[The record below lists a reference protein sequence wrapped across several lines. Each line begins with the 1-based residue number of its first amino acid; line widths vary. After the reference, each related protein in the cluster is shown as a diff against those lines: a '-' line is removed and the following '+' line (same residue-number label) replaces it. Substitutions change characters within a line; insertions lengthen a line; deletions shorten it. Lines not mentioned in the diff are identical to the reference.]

1 MSILENKRVVALS
14 AVFALAFGGLVYYG
28 FGRTADF
35 AAASKSLKS
44 INEQVADYEAAEFP
58 PTEKNAKALRA
69 AAKTTA
75 EAYKALKADFDSYAA
90 KCVGDGKVISS
101 VDFQNEVRGAID
113 DLSRAAGEKNCQLG
127 SAAADLGMATY
138 KNAAATAEEVPYRSF
153 QLKAA
158 KRVADIVMDAGA
170 PLLDKVYC
178 APLPDEKSRKKAAH
192 FPLGI
197 EVAFT
202 ATRSEVE
209 DGKVPTSVLPVV
221 LNKLSTD
228 KDFFIKITG
237 LWVASNEGNLPARD
251 EYQSPVQ
258 DPNQGDDLS
267 GEEAPAPAAG
277 EGRVIAVRKTGMPE
291 ETVRVHMNL
300 QVLYFN
306 ANAGKK

>member
-58 PTEKNAKALRA
+58 PTDKNAKALRA

-75 EAYKALKADFDSYAA
+75 EAYKTLKADFDSYAA

-138 KNAAATAEEVPYRSF
+138 KNAAATAEEVPY
-153 QLKAA
+153 LGKAFG
-158 KRVADIVMDAGA
+158 ADDGT
-170 PLLDKVYC
+170 
-178 APLPDEKSRKKAAH
+178 LPVCCPAAH
-192 FPLGI
+192 SCYLPYCDVCFP
-197 EVAFT
+197 EQT
-202 ATRSEVE
+202 QCT
-209 DGKVPTSVLPVV
+209 
-221 LNKLSTD
+221 
-228 KDFFIKITG
+228 
-237 LWVASNEGNLPARD
+237 
-251 EYQSPVQ
+251 
-258 DPNQGDDLS
+258 
-267 GEEAPAPAAG
+267 
-277 EGRVIAVRKTGMPE
+277 
-291 ETVRVHMNL
+291 
-300 QVLYFN
+300 
-306 ANAGKK
+306 